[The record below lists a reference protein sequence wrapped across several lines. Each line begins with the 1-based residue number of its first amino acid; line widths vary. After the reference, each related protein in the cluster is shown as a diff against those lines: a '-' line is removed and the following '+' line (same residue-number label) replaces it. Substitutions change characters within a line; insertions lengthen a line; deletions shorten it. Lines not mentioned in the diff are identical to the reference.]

1 MALPTHYPF
10 NVKYLNV
17 TSTSSNS
24 QVSTAVPARAKL
36 LTAWVATTTAASQ
49 TAAGTV
55 AVTQNGTTVITAAS
69 ITTSTGNGS
78 TNLGTPSVSTYLA
91 QGDVLATVAS
101 SVVGYSA
108 TFVVQEF

>member
-1 MALPTHYPF
+1 MALPIFYPF
-10 NVKYLNV
+10 KTKYFTA

-24 QVSTAVPARAKL
+24 QVSIPIPARAKL

-78 TNLGTPSVSTYLA
+78 TNLGNPSSATYLA
-91 QGDVLATVAS
+91 AGDVLATVAS